1 MTERSIRSVAKRL
14 ASEFYTEAS
23 KEHGSALHD
32 QQRSAAFRATYPT
45 LRHYI
50 RGMQVK
56 KDGTINIDRPGWLY
70 FVDIARKRMVQML
83 TDPTIHQNV
92 KDGIMAALLEEH
104 QKSTSPKAVSLLQRR
119 MGDKPTFSA

>member
-1 MTERSIRSVAKRL
+1 MTERTIRSLAKEYAGR
-14 ASEFYTEAS
+14 FYEEAS
-23 KEHGSALHD
+23 KEFGSAIHD
-32 QQRSAAFRATYPT
+32 QQRSRDFRSTYPT

-83 TDPTIHQNV
+83 ADPAVHQNI

-104 QKSTSPKAVSLLQRR
+104 AKSTGPKAVSLLQRR
-119 MGDKPTFSA
+119 MGDGPTFSQ